1 MKNEKFYKP
10 LIITL
15 GIALSLIVVFYVNEE
30 KQISTKEGLTGV
42 DGSTIYLETP
52 IEPNGYIDQ
61 MVDDSSNI
69 ELDAQNLL
77 NTYSGSL
84 SSTDT
89 TNLTNIIQNQQNIK
103 TGLSTVKTDYTTV
116 LSSLENET
124 NALVSLRT
132 DAIEEKRDQYDT
144 LVNERQNK
152 RRLVKNNKYYENR
165 YIALSNVMFRST
177 LIILVFIGLIWLN
190 NRGYLGEGFAPILF
204 PVLIALSLFYILK
217 LYVDI
222 QSRNSN
228 DFDKYNFEFNA
239 ENPNENENFTTI
251 NETSGEFNRVKKY
264 NKEFD
269 DEEGKYSK
277 IEPFVRPVSKN
288 K

>member
-152 RRLVKNNKYYENR
+152 RRLVKTPRLLRNNS
-165 YIALSNVMFRST
+165 L
-177 LIILVFIGLIWLN
+177 
-190 NRGYLGEGFAPILF
+190 ILF
-204 PVLIALSLFYILK
+204 IKMRDSKVTPTIIMLLITAI
-217 LYVDI
+217 
-222 QSRNSN
+222 
-228 DFDKYNFEFNA
+228 
-239 ENPNENENFTTI
+239 
-251 NETSGEFNRVKKY
+251 
-264 NKEFD
+264 
-269 DEEGKYSK
+269 
-277 IEPFVRPVSKN
+277 
-288 K
+288 

>member
-15 GIALSLIVVFYVNEE
+15 GIAVSLIVVFYVNEE

-89 TNLTNIIQNQQNIK
+89 TNLTNIIQNQQNIQS
-103 TGLSTVKTDYTTV
+103 GLSTVKTDYTTV

-132 DAIEEKRDQYDT
+132 DAIEEKQDQYDT

-165 YIALSNVMFRST
+165 YIALSNVMFRLS
-177 LIILVFIGLIWLN
+177 LIILVFTGLIWLN

-222 QSRNSN
+222 QSRNSS

>member
-15 GIALSLIVVFYVNEE
+15 GVALSLIVVFYINEE
-30 KQISTKEGLTGV
+30 TVKITKEGMTGV
-42 DGSTIYLETP
+42 DGSTVYLETP

-61 MVDDSSNI
+61 MVDDSSDI
-69 ELDAQNLL
+69 ETNAQNIL

-89 TNLTNIIQNQQNIK
+89 SNLTNIIQNQQTIQ
-103 TGLSTVKTDYTTV
+103 TGLSSVKTDYETV
-116 LSSLENET
+116 LSGLQGEV

-132 DAIEEKRDQYDT
+132 DAIEEKQDQYDT
-144 LVNERQNK
+144 LVNDRQNK

-165 YIALSNVMFRST
+165 YMALSSVMVRIT
-177 LIILVFIGLIWLN
+177 LIILVFTCLMWLN
-190 NRGYLGEGFAPILF
+190 NRGYLGDGIASILF

-222 QSRNSN
+222 QSRNSS
-228 DFDKYNFEFNA
+228 DFDKYDFQFNA
-239 ENPNENENFTTI
+239 EKPSENENFTTI
-251 NETSGEFNRVKKY
+251 NETSGEFNRVTKY

-269 DEEGKYSK
+269 DEEGKHSK
-277 IEPFVRPVSKN
+277 IEPFVRPVS
-288 K
+288 

>member
-1 MKNEKFYKP
+1 MKNERFYKP

-15 GIALSLIVVFYVNEE
+15 GVTVSLIVVFYVNDETV
-30 KQISTKEGLTGV
+30 KIAQEGMSGV
-42 DGSTIYLETP
+42 DGSTVYLETP

-61 MVDDSSNI
+61 MVDDSTNI
-69 ELDAQNLL
+69 ETDAQNLL

-89 TNLTNIIQNQQNIK
+89 SNLTNIIQNQQTIQ
-103 TGLSTVKTDYTTV
+103 TGLSSVKTDYETV
-116 LSSLENET
+116 LSGLQGEV

-132 DAIEEKRDQYDT
+132 DAIEEKQDQYDT

-165 YIALSNVMFRST
+165 YMALSSVMFRLS
-177 LIILVFIGLIWLN
+177 LIILVFTGLMWLN
-190 NRGYLGEGFAPILF
+190 NRGYLGEGIAPILF

-222 QSRNSN
+222 QSRSST
-228 DFDKYNFEFNA
+228 DFDKYNFPLNVEK
-239 ENPNENENFTTI
+239 PSENENFTTI
-251 NETSGEFNRVKKY
+251 NETSGEFNRIKKY